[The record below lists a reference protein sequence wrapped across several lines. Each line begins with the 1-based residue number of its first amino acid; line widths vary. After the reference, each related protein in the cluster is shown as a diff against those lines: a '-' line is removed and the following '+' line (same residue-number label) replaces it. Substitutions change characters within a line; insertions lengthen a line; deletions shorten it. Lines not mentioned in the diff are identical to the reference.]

1 MKMLFIVLLVMLIIP
16 NMTFAVSVQGRIT
29 QKGTNNP
36 ATRALIVF
44 ILNGAE
50 KARTITGDDGIYF
63 IRDIPEGAYVVKIS
77 YRGVDRQ
84 YSGIVVGPVASTR
97 DFGI

>member
-1 MKMLFIVLLVMLIIP
+1 MKMLFIVLLVILIIP
-16 NMTFAVSVQGRIT
+16 NMTFAVSFEGHIR

-36 ATRALIVF
+36 ATQALIIF

-63 IRDIPEGAYVVKIS
+63 IRDIPEGTYVVKIS

-84 YSGIVVGPVASTR
+84 YSGIVVGPAARTH
-97 DFGI
+97 DFQL